1 MSSKRS
7 LFYRS
12 STETLHAFFFS
23 LIIDTCPAY
32 FIILDLITQH
42 TAKLKKKK
50 LNNSGTTE
58 RHLLQSTVI
67 YNTILKNISQ
77 SQQLPYRDT
86 HTTEVEILIS
96 AHLH

>member
-1 MSSKRS
+1 MPMSSKRS

-50 LNNSGTTE
+50 TEQFRHYRKTLVTVYSDLQHNSQEYLPVTTAA
-58 RHLLQSTVI
+58 
-67 YNTILKNISQ
+67 
-77 SQQLPYRDT
+77 LP
-86 HTTEVEILIS
+86 
-96 AHLH
+96 